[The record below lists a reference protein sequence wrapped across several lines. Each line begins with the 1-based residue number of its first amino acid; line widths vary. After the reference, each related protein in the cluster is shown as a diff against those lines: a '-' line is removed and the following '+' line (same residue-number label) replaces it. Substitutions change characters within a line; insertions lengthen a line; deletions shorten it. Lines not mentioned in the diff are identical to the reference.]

1 MTAHEGMMKTLFG
14 PGFARGPVQWPPAT
28 LGGPS
33 TSVMDTAMTAGR
45 FELHPSGTGSF
56 RFVLKAGNHQVI
68 LTSQSYASHAAAL
81 GGIESVRTNA
91 ALPERF
97 DRRESKAGEPYFVL
111 KAGNGQI
118 IGQSEMYSS
127 AAGMENGIL
136 SVSRNAPEADLKD
149 LSAS

>member
-1 MTAHEGMMKTLFG
+1 
-14 PGFARGPVQWPPAT
+14 
-28 LGGPS
+28 
-33 TSVMDTAMTAGR
+33 MTAGR
-45 FELHPSGTGSF
+45 FELHPSGTGSL

-118 IGQSEMYSS
+118 IGQSEMYLS

-136 SVSRNAPEADLKD
+136 SVARNAPEAELKD

>member
-1 MTAHEGMMKTLFG
+1 MNTLIG
-14 PGFARGPVQWPPAT
+14 PGFARGPGRRPPVR
-28 LGGPS
+28 LCEPS
-33 TSVMDTAMTAGR
+33 TSVMDIAMTAGR
-45 FELHPSGTGSF
+45 FELHPSGTGSL

-68 LTSQSYASHAAAL
+68 LSSQSYASHAAAL

-111 KAGNGQI
+111 KAGNGQS

-136 SVSRNAPEADLKD
+136 SVARNAPEAELKD

>member
-1 MTAHEGMMKTLFG
+1 MNTLIG
-14 PGFARGPVQWPPAT
+14 PGFARGPGRRPPVR
-28 LGGPS
+28 LCEPS
-33 TSVMDTAMTAGR
+33 TSVMDIAMTAGR
-45 FELHPSGTGSF
+45 FELHPSGTGSL

-111 KAGNGQI
+111 RAANTTCAECAG
-118 IGQSEMYSS
+118 
-127 AAGMENGIL
+127 
-136 SVSRNAPEADLKD
+136 R
-149 LSAS
+149 

>member
-1 MTAHEGMMKTLFG
+1 MNTLIG
-14 PGFARGPVQWPPAT
+14 HGFARGPGRRPPVR
-28 LGGPS
+28 LCEPS
-33 TSVMDTAMTAGR
+33 TSVMDIAMTAGR

-68 LTSQSYASHAAAL
+68 LSSQSYASHAAAL

-136 SVSRNAPEADLKD
+136 SVARNAPEAELKD

>member
-1 MTAHEGMMKTLFG
+1 
-14 PGFARGPVQWPPAT
+14 
-28 LGGPS
+28 
-33 TSVMDTAMTAGR
+33 MDIAMTAGR
-45 FELHPSGTGSF
+45 FELHPSGTGSL

-136 SVSRNAPEADLKD
+136 SVARNAPEAELQD

>member
-1 MTAHEGMMKTLFG
+1 MNTLIG
-14 PGFARGPVQWPPAT
+14 PGFARGPGRRPPVR
-28 LGGPS
+28 LCEPS
-33 TSVMDTAMTAGR
+33 TSVMDIAMTAGR
-45 FELHPSGTGSF
+45 FELHPSGTGSL

-136 SVSRNAPEADLKD
+136 SVARNAPEAELKD

>member
-1 MTAHEGMMKTLFG
+1 MNTLIG
-14 PGFARGPVQWPPAT
+14 PGFARGPGRRPPVR
-28 LGGPS
+28 LCEPS
-33 TSVMDTAMTAGR
+33 TSVMDIAMTAGR

-136 SVSRNAPEADLKD
+136 SVARNAPEAELKD

>member
-1 MTAHEGMMKTLFG
+1 MNTLIG
-14 PGFARGPVQWPPAT
+14 PGFARGPGRRPPVR
-28 LGGPS
+28 LCEPS
-33 TSVMDTAMTAGR
+33 TSVMDIAMTAGR

-68 LTSQSYASHAAAL
+68 LSSQSYASHAAAL

-111 KAGNGQI
+111 KAGNGQS

-136 SVSRNAPEADLKD
+136 SVARNAPEAELKD

>member
-1 MTAHEGMMKTLFG
+1 MNTLIG
-14 PGFARGPVQWPPAT
+14 PAFARGPGRRPPVR
-28 LGGPS
+28 LCEPS
-33 TSVMDTAMTAGR
+33 TSVMDIAMTAGR
-45 FELHPSGTGSF
+45 FELHPSGTGSL

-136 SVSRNAPEADLKD
+136 SVARNAPEAELKD

>member
-1 MTAHEGMMKTLFG
+1 MNTPIG
-14 PGFARGPVQWPPAT
+14 PGFARGPGRRPPVR
-28 LGGPS
+28 LCEPS
-33 TSVMDTAMTAGR
+33 TSVMDIAMTAGR

-136 SVSRNAPEADLKD
+136 SVARNAPEAELKD

>member
-1 MTAHEGMMKTLFG
+1 MNTLIG
-14 PGFARGPVQWPPAT
+14 PGFARGPGRRPPVR
-28 LGGPS
+28 LCEPS
-33 TSVMDTAMTAGR
+33 TSVMDIAMTAGR

-81 GGIESVRTNA
+81 GGLESVRTNA

-136 SVSRNAPEADLKD
+136 SVARNAPEAELKD

>member
-1 MTAHEGMMKTLFG
+1 
-14 PGFARGPVQWPPAT
+14 
-28 LGGPS
+28 
-33 TSVMDTAMTAGR
+33 MTAGR

-111 KAGNGQI
+111 RAANTTCAECAG
-118 IGQSEMYSS
+118 
-127 AAGMENGIL
+127 
-136 SVSRNAPEADLKD
+136 R
-149 LSAS
+149 

>member
-1 MTAHEGMMKTLFG
+1 MNTLIG
-14 PGFARGPVQWPPAT
+14 PGFARGPGRRPPVR
-28 LGGPS
+28 LCEPS
-33 TSVMDTAMTAGR
+33 TSVMDIAMTAGR

-68 LTSQSYASHAAAL
+68 LSSQSYASHAAAL

-127 AAGMENGIL
+127 AAGMENGML
-136 SVSRNAPEADLKD
+136 SVARNAPEAELKD

>member
-1 MTAHEGMMKTLFG
+1 MNTLIG
-14 PGFARGPVQWPPAT
+14 PGFARGPGRRPPVR
-28 LGGPS
+28 LCEPS
-33 TSVMDTAMTAGR
+33 TSVMDIAMTAGR
-45 FELHPSGTGSF
+45 FELHPSGTGSL

-111 KAGNGQI
+111 KAGNGQS

-136 SVSRNAPEADLKD
+136 SVARNAPEAELKD

>member
-1 MTAHEGMMKTLFG
+1 MNTPIG
-14 PGFARGPVQWPPAT
+14 PGFARGPGRRPPVR
-28 LGGPS
+28 LCEPS
-33 TSVMDTAMTAGR
+33 TSVMDIAMTAGR
-45 FELHPSGTGSF
+45 FELHPSGTGSL

-136 SVSRNAPEADLKD
+136 SVARNAPEAELKD

>member
-1 MTAHEGMMKTLFG
+1 MNTLIG
-14 PGFARGPVQWPPAT
+14 PGFARGPGRRPPVR
-28 LGGPS
+28 LCEPS
-33 TSVMDTAMTAGR
+33 TSVMDIAMTAGR

-56 RFVLKAGNHQVI
+56 R
-68 LTSQSYASHAAAL
+68 
-81 GGIESVRTNA
+81 
-91 ALPERF
+91 
-97 DRRESKAGEPYFVL
+97 FVL

-136 SVSRNAPEADLKD
+136 SVARNAPEAELKD

>member
-1 MTAHEGMMKTLFG
+1 MNTLIG
-14 PGFARGPVQWPPAT
+14 PGFARGPGRRPPVR
-28 LGGPS
+28 LCEPS
-33 TSVMDTAMTAGR
+33 TSVMDIAMTAGR

-111 KAGNGQI
+111 KAGNGQS

-127 AAGMENGIL
+127 AAGMENGML
-136 SVSRNAPEADLKD
+136 SVARNAPEAELKD

>member
-1 MTAHEGMMKTLFG
+1 MNTLLG
-14 PGFARGPVQWPPAT
+14 HGFARGPVRWTAVT
-28 LGGPS
+28 LCEPS
-33 TSVMDTAMTAGR
+33 TSVMDIAMTAGR

-68 LTSQSYASHAAAL
+68 LSSQIYASHAAAL

-136 SVSRNAPEADLKD
+136 SVARNAPEAELKD

>member
-1 MTAHEGMMKTLFG
+1 MNTLIG
-14 PGFARGPVQWPPAT
+14 PGFARGPGRRPPVR
-28 LGGPS
+28 LCEPS
-33 TSVMDTAMTAGR
+33 TSVMDIAMTAGR
-45 FELHPSGTGSF
+45 FELHPSGTGTGTGSF

-68 LTSQSYASHAAAL
+68 LSSQSYASHAAAL

-127 AAGMENGIL
+127 TAGMENGIL
-136 SVSRNAPEADLKD
+136 SVARNAPEAELKD

>member
-1 MTAHEGMMKTLFG
+1 MNTLIG
-14 PGFARGPVQWPPAT
+14 PGFARGPGRRPPVR
-28 LGGPS
+28 LCEPS
-33 TSVMDTAMTAGR
+33 TSVMDIAMTAGR

-68 LTSQSYASHAAAL
+68 LSSQSYASHAAAL

-127 AAGMENGIL
+127 TAGMENGIL
-136 SVSRNAPEADLKD
+136 SVARNAPEAELKD

>member
-1 MTAHEGMMKTLFG
+1 MNTLIG
-14 PGFARGPVQWPPAT
+14 PWFARGPGRRPPVR
-28 LGGPS
+28 LCEPS
-33 TSVMDTAMTAGR
+33 TSVMDIAMTAGR

-68 LTSQSYASHAAAL
+68 LSSQSYASHAAAL

-127 AAGMENGIL
+127 TAGMENGIL
-136 SVSRNAPEADLKD
+136 SVARNAPEAELKD

>member
-1 MTAHEGMMKTLFG
+1 MNTLIG
-14 PGFARGPVQWPPAT
+14 PGFARGPGRRPPVR
-28 LGGPS
+28 LCEPS
-33 TSVMDTAMTAGR
+33 TSVMDIAMTAGR
-45 FELHPSGTGSF
+45 FELHPSGTGSL

-68 LTSQSYASHAAAL
+68 LTSQGYASQAAAL

-136 SVSRNAPEADLKD
+136 SVARNAPEAELKD

>member
-1 MTAHEGMMKTLFG
+1 MNTLIG
-14 PGFARGPVQWPPAT
+14 PGFARGPGRRPPVR
-28 LGGPS
+28 LCEPS
-33 TSVMDTAMTAGR
+33 TSVMDIAMTAGR

-127 AAGMENGIL
+127 AAGMENGML
-136 SVSRNAPEADLKD
+136 SVARNAPEAELKD

>member
-1 MTAHEGMMKTLFG
+1 MNTLIG
-14 PGFARGPVQWPPAT
+14 PGFARRPGLRPPVR
-28 LGGPS
+28 LCEPS
-33 TSVMDTAMTAGR
+33 TSVMDIAMTAGR
-45 FELHPSGTGSF
+45 FELHPSGTGSL

-136 SVSRNAPEADLKD
+136 SVARNAPEAELKD